1 MCVCVCLSQRRLED
15 EVRQLENKFEQKK
28 RQFLANSV
36 KFRRELKRVRNCLLG
51 LSIIEINL
59 CIILIF
65 SIDTWE
71 SSVHLED

>member
-1 MCVCVCLSQRRLED
+1 MCVCLSQRRLED

-36 KFRRELKRVRNCLLG
+36 KFRRELKRVRNRLLG
-51 LSIIEINL
+51 LSIEINL
-59 CIILIF
+59 CVIITF
-65 SIDTWE
+65 STDTWE